1 MRVMNPGQPGDNPPL
16 YLLSFMILLT
26 KYQSIFVSLWMR
38 NAKIHCCN
46 GSFYKI
52 AFFQS
57 GFNNFFRQLFY
68 LTSLSFPSQNPLTLF
83 FDSCLFGAFFP
94 SLVWIFKLSYSFLHF
109 CSSLFS
115 WINTSFSISLLS
127 PSQYI
132 FLSLSLSFSLSQPGQ
147 RGKFSI

>member
-1 MRVMNPGQPGDNPPL
+1 
-16 YLLSFMILLT
+16 MILLT

-68 LTSLSFPSQNPLTLF
+68 LTSLSFPSQNPFTLF
-83 FDSCLFGAFFP
+83 CDSCLFSSFFP
-94 SLVWIFKLSYSFLHF
+94 SLFSSYLILFLHF
-109 CSSLFS
+109 CSSMS
-115 WINTSFSISLLS
+115 SRINTSFSISFLS

-132 FLSLSLSFSLSQPGQ
+132 FLSLSLSFSLSLSQVKEGSLVYSEC
-147 RGKFSI
+147 FSPN